1 MKTNSTE
8 HKSLFTG
15 YSRKKLHS
23 LAETYEELAK
33 LYRNRQKEAAPASA
47 DRKEILY
54 RNEQRET
61 NQIFANHLEEIS
73 EAFLEA
79 ADTVVHVSTPMEHK
93 KKTLLQHLK
102 KHGIQARELI
112 FIEGR
117 QSRRI
122 SMEARCVHRGE
133 IAAEDLAGLLSVYF
147 NRRLMPALDSAVSVG
162 KIMTFLSLRTSRG
175 LQFSALFQGRSKRTK
190 KFQAIIFPLRSTVR
204 IKWLR

>member
-147 NRRLMPALDSAVSVG
+147 NRRLMPALDSAVSV
-162 KIMTFLSLRTSRG
+162 LSL
-175 LQFSALFQGRSKRTK
+175 
-190 KFQAIIFPLRSTVR
+190 IHI
-204 IKWLR
+204 